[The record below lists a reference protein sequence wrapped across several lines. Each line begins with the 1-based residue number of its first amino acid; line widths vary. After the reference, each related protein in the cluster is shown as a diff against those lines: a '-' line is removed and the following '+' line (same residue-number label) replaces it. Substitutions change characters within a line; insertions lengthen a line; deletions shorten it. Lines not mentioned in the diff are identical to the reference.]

1 MRITIAF
8 LTFALAFAAEAAWA
22 AAPVYRVEAIANGSG
37 AALALNEAG
46 DVAGQLDGKAFI
58 WHNGHLRTFDPIK
71 YFYLGDAY
79 QGKAKAINRFGIAA
93 GSDGAYFP
101 CVMSG
106 LQFMTAA
113 VYIPRHACCGR
124 TANVRTRSTAS
135 MTRARSS
142 ASTAIAGLFGRRTA
156 SKFRSSRSRTV
167 PSGMARERAQ
177 STTRDAS

>member
-113 VYIPRHACCGR
+113 VYDSKTRLLRPNGQCSYEIDGINDAGTLVGIDGYRGF
-124 TANVRTRSTAS
+124 VR
-135 MTRARSS
+135 
-142 ASTAIAGLFGRRTA
+142 
-156 SKFRSSRSRTV
+156 
-167 PSGMARERAQ
+167 
-177 STTRDAS
+177 